1 MGRRRVTEFLP
12 FLLPIRRKQ
21 KIWCFY
27 QKLKHDGHRYAQTQ
41 TEDRLPYVQYEC
53 TQGLIN
59 PDSGYDIQYQY
70 NKAHNLRV
78 VSRRMQQLIIRP
90 GEVFSFWKLAR
101 GADQHDPYRPG
112 LGLHDGKI
120 VPVHGGGLCF
130 MSELLYWMVL
140 HTPLTVIE
148 KHPHLV
154 ISLPANPN
162 AEMPAGIDATIQEGW
177 SDLKFKNETEMTFQ
191 LILDYTEDQVHAQ
204 FLCSKQPETDYE
216 VSGSALHYFRRK
228 GQVYRRQKIYRTPIN
243 RASGRIEETELLY
256 ISESRIDYPL
266 PESTPITEGEPDHEN

>member
-1 MGRRRVTEFLP
+1 MREFLP
-12 FLLPIRRKQ
+12 FLLPLRRESR

-27 QKLKHDGHRYAQTQ
+27 QKMKHDGNRYARRQA
-41 TEDRLPYVQYEC
+41 EERLPYIQYEC

-70 NKAHNLRV
+70 NKAHNLKV
-78 VSRRMQQLIIRP
+78 VSRRMQQLIIEP
-90 GEVFSFWKLAR
+90 GEVFSFWQLAR
-101 GADQHDPYRPG
+101 GADHDDPYLPG

-154 ISLPANPN
+154 MLRCQPIRMQKCRRGSTRRFRR
-162 AEMPAGIDATIQEGW
+162 AGA
-177 SDLKFKNETEMTFQ
+177 
-191 LILDYTEDQVHAQ
+191 H
-204 FLCSKQPETDYE
+204 PEIPQRY
-216 VSGSALHYFRRK
+216 GSA
-228 GQVYRRQKIYRTPIN
+228 VS
-243 RASGRIEETELLY
+243 ADSGL
-256 ISESRIDYPL
+256 
-266 PESTPITEGEPDHEN
+266 

>member
-1 MGRRRVTEFLP
+1 MSRRRVTEFLP
-12 FLLPIRRKQ
+12 FLLPLRRKQ

-27 QKLKHDGHRYAQTQ
+27 QKMKHDGNRYARRQA
-41 TEDRLPYVQYEC
+41 EERLPYIQYEC

-70 NKAHNLRV
+70 NKAHNLKV
-78 VSRRMQQLIIRP
+78 VSRRMQQLIIEP
-90 GEVFSFWKLAR
+90 GEVFSFWQLAR
-101 GADQHDPYRPG
+101 GADHDDPYRPG

-177 SDLKFKNETEMTFQ
+177 SDLKFRNDTDQPFQ
-191 LILDYTEDQVHAQ
+191 LILDFDEDSVHAQ
-204 FLCSKQPETDYE
+204 FRSTPAKKGRFTAPRTSAARFTPQRPASLCAKKPVTPAAA
-216 VSGSALHYFRRK
+216 GSIIRCRRK
-228 GQVYRRQKIYRTPIN
+228 LKLPRRTKP
-243 RASGRIEETELLY
+243 
-256 ISESRIDYPL
+256 
-266 PESTPITEGEPDHEN
+266 

>member
-1 MGRRRVTEFLP
+1 MSRRRVTEFLP
-12 FLLPIRRKQ
+12 FLLPLRRKQ

-27 QKLKHDGHRYAQTQ
+27 QKMKHDSHRYARHQA
-41 TEDRLPYVQYEC
+41 DNRLPYLQYEC

-70 NKAHNLRV
+70 NKAHNLKV
-78 VSRRMQQLIIRP
+78 VSRRMQQLIIEP
-90 GEVFSFWKLAR
+90 GEVFSFWQLAR
-101 GADQHDPYRPG
+101 GADHDDPYLPG

-177 SDLKFKNETEMTFQ
+177 SDLKFRNDTDMPFQ
-191 LILDYTEDQVHAQ
+191 LILDFDEASVHAQ
-204 FLCSKQPETDYE
+204 FRCGQPPQYRYE
-216 VSGSALHYFRRK
+216 VSGSELIYSRKKGKIFRTQQISRTLYAAES
-228 GQVYRRQKIYRTPIN
+228 GEVVRQEACYTSR
-243 RASGRIEETELLY
+243 
-256 ISESRIDYPL
+256 SRIDYPL
-266 PESTPITEGEPDHEN
+266 SADTEIIEEDEA